1 MLATRTLFSFLA
13 VFAPLSAAGAEIVP
27 LASLDLAH
35 MRQGWGRPQVNRAIR
50 ETPLSIGGRRFDF
63 GVGTHAASV
72 LWIELDGKTDRFLA
86 SVGLDDAAGSP
97 AGSITF
103 TIFGDGRKLWQSG
116 VMRQGDAAKEV
127 DVDLR
132 GVRTLLLLVG
142 DAGDGIDYD
151 HADWCAARFIVAGAK
166 PAALPAPREEAVI
179 LTPPPPRTPRING
192 AKVFGVRP
200 GSPLLF
206 TIPATGDRPMTFA
219 ADNLPE
225 GLALD
230 PATGFLTGSLARKGA
245 YSITCRARN
254 ALGAAERTLTIVCG
268 DTLALTPHM
277 GWNSWYV
284 WENHVTDKIMREA
297 ADAMVANGMINHG
310 YMYIN
315 IDDCWM
321 VKPGAPDGPF
331 AGEPRDARGMINSNT
346 RFPDM
351 KALTDYIHSKGLKAG
366 IYTSPGPLTCQG
378 LTGAYRHEELDVRR
392 FVEWGF
398 DFLKYD
404 WCSYGGVAKDRGRA
418 ELQKPYRLLSSILAR
433 QPRDI
438 VLNLCQYG
446 MGEVWE
452 WGKEVGGQ
460 SWRTAGDLGGSFEG
474 IGAALFRD
482 GFDVYARN
490 ELHKFGGPGGWN
502 DPDYILIG
510 HLSNWRGQ
518 TVPTPLTPNEQYTQ
532 MTLWSIIAAPLI
544 FSGDIA
550 RADAFT
556 LNVLCNDEVIA
567 VNQDPLGKP
576 GRRVAKHEDAEVWV
590 RELEDGA
597 RAVGLFNRGEF
608 ETVVEAAWSDV
619 GVAGPQ
625 AARDLWRQRDVGRFM
640 GRFSAPVPRHGVVLV
655 KLTPAE

>member
-72 LWIELDGKTDRFLA
+72 LWIELDGKTERFLA

-418 ELQKPYRLLSSILAR
+418 
-433 QPRDI
+433 
-438 VLNLCQYG
+438 
-446 MGEVWE
+446 
-452 WGKEVGGQ
+452 
-460 SWRTAGDLGGSFEG
+460 
-474 IGAALFRD
+474 
-482 GFDVYARN
+482 
-490 ELHKFGGPGGWN
+490 
-502 DPDYILIG
+502 
-510 HLSNWRGQ
+510 
-518 TVPTPLTPNEQYTQ
+518 
-532 MTLWSIIAAPLI
+532 
-544 FSGDIA
+544 
-550 RADAFT
+550 
-556 LNVLCNDEVIA
+556 
-567 VNQDPLGKP
+567 
-576 GRRVAKHEDAEVWV
+576 
-590 RELEDGA
+590 
-597 RAVGLFNRGEF
+597 
-608 ETVVEAAWSDV
+608 
-619 GVAGPQ
+619 
-625 AARDLWRQRDVGRFM
+625 
-640 GRFSAPVPRHGVVLV
+640 
-655 KLTPAE
+655 